1 MHTCRSHA
9 SFRMSAAEPVGR
21 LAAHALWSLGTTGH
35 HAPRVRAVSQPTPG
49 LTCMRAE
56 PLACSRDPICRR
68 HGECAKSTQQ
78 PPLSQSLPPLTSEG
92 DIALTQTSSELTVG
106 HSPMEFTSTRRMY
119 QLLMCRT
126 TLLTPHQATAPTLEP
141 IVLWAPQGAAAQQG
155 TARGDSAA
163 QRDAFPRVSRTVFR
177 RRHAGGRTGTSV

>member
-1 MHTCRSHA
+1 MRLILRQRRDFALEIIEPTQATKVINFPRTACTPATHTPPCR
-9 SFRMSAAEPVGR
+9 
-21 LAAHALWSLGTTGH
+21 HAL
-35 HAPRVRAVSQPTPG
+35 
-49 LTCMRAE
+49 
-56 PLACSRDPICRR
+56 
-68 HGECAKSTQQ
+68 
-78 PPLSQSLPPLTSEG
+78 QSLPPLTSEC
-92 DIALTQTSSELTVG
+92 DIALMQASPELTVG
-106 HSPMEFTSTRRMY
+106 HSPMDFTSVRRKY
-119 QLLMCRT
+119 QLPVRRT